1 MSVNIYENVRICPF
15 FVLPLTNKFKDDAM
29 KKATSN
35 KDVVIALRLKSKE
48 LLKDNEHYE
57 RLINN
62 NKDIIESLNKS
73 ITALGGSINESKTT
87 TTGHTFKDRVLKI
100 FEDGK
105 PRTSRQLHNEFMK
118 VVPETNITDF
128 YDFSGRFANITKIA
142 GIKKHKVPE
151 NPINIRFFY
160 GLSDWFN
167 EDILK
172 EEYLKRITYD

>member
-1 MSVNIYENVRICPF
+1 
-15 FVLPLTNKFKDDAM
+15 M

-35 KDVVIALRLKSKE
+35 RDVVIALRLKSKE
-48 LLKDNEHYE
+48 LLRNNEHYE
-57 RLINN
+57 RLIAI

-73 ITALGGSINESKTT
+73 ITALGGSINEGKTT
-87 TTGHTFKDRVLKI
+87 TTGYTFKDRVLKI

-105 PRTSRQLHNEFMK
+105 PRTSRQIHNEFMK
-118 VVPETNITDF
+118 VVPETNIKDF

-167 EDILK
+167 GDILK
-172 EEYLKRITYD
+172 DEYFKRINYD